1 MLEFKNLTKR
11 YQNRI
16 ILNKINASYPSKGMF
31 GIYGESGSGK
41 STLLNIIS
49 LLDKDYSGEVKING
63 LNIKNNN
70 INISRTL
77 GIIYQHFNLLPDL
90 TSYENVKLANLL
102 IGIDDN
108 KIVESVLE
116 KVNLNK
122 KLWHKKIMNLS
133 GGEKERVAIARAI
146 VNNPSI
152 IIADEPT
159 GALDSYNS
167 VITFELLK
175 KISKTSLV
183 LVVSHNLDLL
193 FKYCDSVEKIHNL
206 TLKSTDKY
214 FRKTQLLNEDK
225 SDNILIK
232 NHLLNNKF
240 KYILISLSE
249 CLSLLFSIISLSF
262 LFFASESKDKLT
274 TNFLDKDIFS
284 VSKIESKKST
294 NSIFTFQEL
303 SRPSIGEIESLKNAL
318 PDFSYYYDLSQIFKS
333 NINIEI
339 DTNIVKGIVFVP
351 SFFKTNSFNEVVINE
366 ACFNLL
372 NTMTFSY
379 DFSNNLY
386 FFENFESYTLKCD
399 FEVIDIVKEVELLNT
414 PRIYYNY
421 DYAKKLL
428 QNTYTQSNKSIYEII
443 AKAKSNDSI
452 SNYQMLIKI
461 KDKAKI
467 QDVYKIIKKGINGF
481 DLSSNAYLIDQS
493 FLEIKNSAEL
503 FITLFSIILNISYVA
518 ILLFICI
525 SIIIDGQKEMAILVS
540 LGKNRKSYLKIYL
553 KEMLLTSLLAM
564 TFSFISA
571 SVFKAFANRLIKK
584 YLLNSLTCNIF
595 FPFFISAFIS
605 LIIIFIVMTITYKM
619 YEKADLITMLRDE

>member
-1 MLEFKNLTKR
+1 MDE
-11 YQNRI
+11 I
-16 ILNKINASYPSKGMF
+16 
-31 GIYGESGSGK
+31 
-41 STLLNIIS
+41 
-49 LLDKDYSGEVKING
+49 
-63 LNIKNNN
+63 
-70 INISRTL
+70 TL
-77 GIIYQHFNLLPDL
+77 G
-90 TSYENVKLANLL
+90 
-102 IGIDDN
+102 
-108 KIVESVLE
+108 
-116 KVNLNK
+116 
-122 KLWHKKIMNLS
+122 
-133 GGEKERVAIARAI
+133 
-146 VNNPSI
+146 
-152 IIADEPT
+152 
-159 GALDSYNS
+159 
-167 VITFELLK
+167 
-175 KISKTSLV
+175 
-183 LVVSHNLDLL
+183 
-193 FKYCDSVEKIHNL
+193 
-206 TLKSTDKY
+206 
-214 FRKTQLLNEDK
+214 
-225 SDNILIK
+225 
-232 NHLLNNKF
+232 
-240 KYILISLSE
+240 
-249 CLSLLFSIISLSF
+249 
-262 LFFASESKDKLT
+262 
-274 TNFLDKDIFS
+274 
-284 VSKIESKKST
+284 
-294 NSIFTFQEL
+294 QEL
-303 SRPSIGEIESLKNAL
+303 SRPSIGEIESLKNVL

-467 QDVYKIIKKGINGF
+467 QDVYKIIQKGINGF
-481 DLSSNAYLIDQS
+481 DLSSSAYLIDQS

-571 SVFKAFANRLIKK
+571 SVFKGFANKLIKK
-584 YLLNSLTCNIF
+584 YLLNSLTFNIF

>member
-193 FKYCDSVEKIHNL
+193 FKYCDSVEEIHNL

-262 LFFASESKDKLT
+262 LFFASESKDRLT

-303 SRPSIGEIESLKNAL
+303 SRPSIGEIESLKNVL
-318 PDFSYYYDLSQIFKS
+318 PNFSYYYDLSQIFKS

-386 FFENFESYTLKCD
+386 SFENFESYTLKCD

-571 SVFKAFANRLIKK
+571 SVFKAFANKLIKK

>member
-1 MLEFKNLTKR
+1 MELF
-11 YQNRI
+11 
-16 ILNKINASYPSKGMF
+16 
-31 GIYGESGSGK
+31 
-41 STLLNIIS
+41 
-49 LLDKDYSGEVKING
+49 
-63 LNIKNNN
+63 
-70 INISRTL
+70 
-77 GIIYQHFNLLPDL
+77 YQHFNLLPDL

-193 FKYCDSVEKIHNL
+193 FKYCDSVEEIHNL

-262 LFFASESKDKLT
+262 LFFASESKDRLT

-303 SRPSIGEIESLKNAL
+303 SRPSIGEIESLKNVL
-318 PDFSYYYDLSQIFKS
+318 PNFSYYYDLSQIFKS

-386 FFENFESYTLKCD
+386 SFENFESYTLKCD

-571 SVFKAFANRLIKK
+571 SVFKAFANKLIKK

>member
-193 FKYCDSVEKIHNL
+193 FKYCDSVEEIHNL

-262 LFFASESKDKLT
+262 LFFASESKDRLT

-303 SRPSIGEIESLKNAL
+303 SRPSIGEIESLKNVL
-318 PDFSYYYDLSQIFKS
+318 PNFSYYYDLSQIFKS

-379 DFSNNLY
+379 DFYNNLY
-386 FFENFESYTLKCD
+386 SFEKFESYNLKCD

-571 SVFKAFANRLIKK
+571 SVFKAFANKLIKK

>member
-193 FKYCDSVEKIHNL
+193 FKYCDSVEEIHNL

-303 SRPSIGEIESLKNAL
+303 SRPSIGEIESLKNVL

-372 NTMTFSY
+372 NTMTFYY

-571 SVFKAFANRLIKK
+571 SVFKVFANKLIKK
-584 YLLNSLTCNIF
+584 YLLNSLTFNIF

>member
-49 LLDKDYSGEVKING
+49 ILDKDYCGEVKING

-193 FKYCDSVEKIHNL
+193 FKYCDSVEEIHNL

-262 LFFASESKDKLT
+262 LFFASESKDRLT

-303 SRPSIGEIESLKNAL
+303 SRPSIGEIESLKNVL
-318 PDFSYYYDLSQIFKS
+318 PNFSYYYDLSQIFKS

-386 FFENFESYTLKCD
+386 SFENFESYTLKCD

-571 SVFKAFANRLIKK
+571 SVFKAFANKLIKK

>member
-193 FKYCDSVEKIHNL
+193 FKYCDSVEEIHNL

-303 SRPSIGEIESLKNAL
+303 SRPSIGEIESLKNVL

-467 QDVYKIIKKGINGF
+467 QDVYKIIQKGINGF

-493 FLEIKNSAEL
+493 FLEIKNSVEL

-571 SVFKAFANRLIKK
+571 SVFKAFANKLIKK
-584 YLLNSLTCNIF
+584 YLLNSLTFNIF